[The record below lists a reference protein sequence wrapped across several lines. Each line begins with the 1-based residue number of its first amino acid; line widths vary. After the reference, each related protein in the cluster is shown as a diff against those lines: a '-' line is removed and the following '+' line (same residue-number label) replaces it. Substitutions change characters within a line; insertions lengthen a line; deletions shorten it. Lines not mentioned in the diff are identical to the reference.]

1 MKKILLILL
10 MVNAL
15 SAEGIFSVG
24 SKNVGLTVGTD
35 NSFGNTYTVLGATV
49 NYFVID
55 NLSVGASY
63 QAYLGGDPQINQ
75 VTVPVTYYLP
85 LENMAFRPYLGGF
98 YNQTFIE
105 DPFED
110 YNIYGGRAGVSMQI
124 SNNSFMSLGWVQE
137 FSSSANNRDNQ
148 GYPEFSAGLFF

>member
-10 MVNAL
+10 TTSSIYAAGV
-15 SAEGIFSVG
+15 FSVG
-24 SKNVGLTVGTD
+24 NKNIGITAGTSD
-35 NSFGNTYTVLGATV
+35 SFGNSYTVIGVNV

-85 LENMAFRPYLGGF
+85 LENMGFTPYLGAF
-98 YNQTFIE
+98 YTQTFIE
-105 DPFED
+105 EPYDD
-110 YNIYGGRAGVSMQI
+110 YNILGGRVGVSMQV
-124 SNNSFMSLGWVQE
+124 SPNSFMSVGWVQE
-137 FSSSANNRDNQ
+137 FSSSANNRDNE
-148 GYPEFSAGLFF
+148 GYPEFSAGLSF